1 MNHATLQALRDRNP
15 AWRLL
20 ASPHAPL
27 IASFLHRVFV
37 APNERVMHEADLAE
51 ALEDELF
58 ALREQMGT
66 DDYPKIASEYLN
78 DWAAPDKGW
87 LRKFYKPGTDE
98 AQFDLTP
105 ATEKAI
111 AWLLSLTERPF
122 VGTES
127 RLLTLFS
134 LLEQISAGT
143 ETDPVKRVDDLR
155 RKRDELNA
163 EIARVEAG
171 DVPLLDDT
179 AVKDRF
185 QQFQQLAR
193 ELLAD
198 FREVEHN
205 FRLLDRKV
213 REKIALWE
221 GAKGALLDEVMGER
235 DAISN
240 SDQGRSFRAF
250 WDFLMS
256 SRRQEE
262 LSDRLDR
269 VLALEAPP
277 ANVGAMIVEPVL
289 GEGGYVPPPRAW
301 LEGLRERCDEHGILL
316 IFDEVI
322 TGFGRLG
329 KGFATEYFGVKP
341 DLITVAK
348 ALGNGFPCG
357 ALLMMEKAAAAVKM
371 DALGTTFGA
380 SGRIELSVVR
390 GGVLTEENFPAG
402 EASVAIIDLDA
413 ENPEELAALERLTGR
428 IGRWPPVIV
437 VTKGFNADVGRRQR
451 RRVVDAITG
460 HRHAPALRLQA
471 LHQCDL
477 VLRPHLAMHLV
488 DAEAARDRTRG
499 GPAVAGGHDDA
510 QAEATQ
516 RRDRFRRRGL
526 DRIGHGDEPGKCA
539 IDGQEHHAVA
549 LGPQGFGGLGERRG
563 VHAHLVHQRGVAEC
577 DRASG
582 HVAAHADAGR

>member
-1 MNHATLQALRDRNP
+1 MDHATLSSLRDRHP

-27 IASFLHRVFV
+27 VASFLHRVFV
-37 APNERVMHEADLAE
+37 APNVRVMSEADLAE

-58 ALREQMGT
+58 SLREQLGSEA
-66 DDYPKIASEYLN
+66 YPKGAQDYLN

-127 RLLTLFS
+127 RLLTLFA

-143 ETDPVKRVDDLR
+143 EADPVKRVADLR
-155 RKRDELNA
+155 QKRDELDA
-163 EIARVEAG
+163 EIARVLAG

-205 FRLLDRKV
+205 FRGLDRKV

-221 GAKGALLDEVMGER
+221 GAKGALLDEIMGER
-235 DAISN
+235 DAIGD

-262 LSDRLDR
+262 LSERLDQ
-269 VLALEAPP
+269 VLALPAVAALKPEPRTRRVHHDWLEAGEHTQRTVAQLSQQLRRFLDDRTFLENRRILDLLHGIESKALGIREATPP
-277 ANVGAMIVEPVL
+277 GTVMHIDSMGADIELPLERPLFTPSAKPRLADLALVAGEDDIDTARLFDQIVVDKARLRSAVQRALRRQPQITLRELLDAEPLHQGLAELVAYL
-289 GEGGYVPPPRAW
+289 ELAHAGDGGDA
-301 LEGLRERCDEHGILL
+301 LEGLRALVDEA
-316 IFDEVI
+316 VI
-322 TGFGRLG
+322 EPIRWQSSN
-329 KGFATEYFGVKP
+329 A
-341 DLITVAK
+341 
-348 ALGNGFPCG
+348 
-357 ALLMMEKAAAAVKM
+357 
-371 DALGTTFGA
+371 
-380 SGRIELSVVR
+380 
-390 GGVLTEENFPAG
+390 AG
-402 EASVAIIDLDA
+402 EAVTREA
-413 ENPEELAALERLTGR
+413 RLPR
-428 IGRWPPVIV
+428 VI
-437 VTKGFNADVGRRQR
+437 F
-451 RRVVDAITG
+451 
-460 HRHAPALRLQA
+460 
-471 LHQCDL
+471 
-477 VLRPHLAMHLV
+477 
-488 DAEAARDRTRG
+488 TR
-499 GPAVAGGHDDA
+499 
-510 QAEATQ
+510 
-516 RRDRFRRRGL
+516 
-526 DRIGHGDEPGKCA
+526 
-539 IDGQEHHAVA
+539 
-549 LGPQGFGGLGERRG
+549 
-563 VHAHLVHQRGVAEC
+563 
-577 DRASG
+577 
-582 HVAAHADAGR
+582 